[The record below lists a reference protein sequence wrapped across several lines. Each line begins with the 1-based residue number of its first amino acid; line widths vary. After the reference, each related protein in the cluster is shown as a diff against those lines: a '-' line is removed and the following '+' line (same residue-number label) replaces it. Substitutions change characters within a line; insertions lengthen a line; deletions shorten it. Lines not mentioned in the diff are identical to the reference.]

1 MIRSDA
7 AKMHWEVLQMQ
18 QVWKLTLFLI
28 VLCCTPTPARADFD
42 YPDFT
47 DMTGLTTVGDASQFI
62 DRVRL
67 TVSAISQ
74 VGALYTSEPQSV
86 GQGFDTTF
94 QYAISPITG
103 GADGMAFVI
112 QNDSATALF
121 SNGGQLGYHGMARSL
136 VVEIDNY
143 TNGNW
148 ADPAG
153 QHLSI
158 HGLIGQPNS
167 ADELTASLG
176 VVSVSVTGLH
186 TMRVRYDGT
195 TFEVYLD
202 DLDNPLM
209 SVDLNLSE
217 YLEGD
222 DAWVGFTGATG
233 GLTQAHEVFSW
244 SMTTSG
250 QVGTPFTRGDL
261 NLDGSVNLPDAI
273 YGLSS
278 LFVPGSPFPGCAD
291 SADCN
296 DDGSFNLPDAVFL
309 LSALFVPGSP
319 PIPEPSNC
327 SIDASDD
334 TLDCQVTACP

>member
-1 MIRSDA
+1 
-7 AKMHWEVLQMQ
+7 MQ
-18 QVWKLTLFLI
+18 QCWKPTILLIFL
-28 VLCCTPTPARADFD
+28 LCAPSPAKADFD
-42 YPDFT
+42 YADFT
-47 DMTGLTTVGDASQFI
+47 DMTGLTTVGNASQFI

-67 TVSAISQ
+67 TISAISQ

-86 GQGFDTTF
+86 GEGFDTTF
-94 QYAISPITG
+94 QYAISPVTG
-103 GADGMAFVI
+103 GADGMTFII
-112 QNDSATALF
+112 QNDSPTALT
-121 SNGGQLGYHGMARSL
+121 SNGGQLGYHGTERSL

-153 QHLSI
+153 NHISI

-167 ADELTASLG
+167 ADEITASLG
-176 VVSVSVTGLH
+176 VVSVNVTGLH

-202 DLDNPLM
+202 DLDNPLL
-209 SVDLNLSE
+209 SVDLNLEE
-217 YLEGD
+217 YLESD
-222 DAWVGFTGATG
+222 QAWVGFTGATG
-233 GLTQAHEVFSW
+233 GLTQVHEVFSW
-244 SMTTSG
+244 SMTTAGPSG
-250 QVGTPFTRGDL
+250 TNFTRGDL
-261 NLDGSVNLPDAI
+261 NLDGSVNLPDAV
-273 YGLSS
+273 YGLSA

-309 LSALFVPGSP
+309 LSALFVPGSTP
-319 PIPEPSNC
+319 VPEPVDC

-334 TLDCQVTACP
+334 PLDCQETICP

>member
-1 MIRSDA
+1 
-7 AKMHWEVLQMQ
+7 MQ
-18 QVWKLTLFLI
+18 RCRKQACFLTLL
-28 VLCCTPTPARADFD
+28 LCLSSPVQADFD
-42 YPDFT
+42 YADFT
-47 DMTGLTTVGDASQFI
+47 DMTGLTTVGNAGQFI

-67 TVSAISQ
+67 TIASISQ

-94 QYAISPITG
+94 QYSISPTFG

-112 QNDSATALF
+112 QNDAATALY

-153 QHLSI
+153 QHLSV

-167 ADELTASLG
+167 ADETLASLG
-176 VVSVSVTGLH
+176 MVSVSVTGLH

-202 DLDNPLM
+202 DLDNPLI
-209 SVDLNLSE
+209 SIDLNLEE
-217 YLEGD
+217 YLESTE
-222 DAWVGFTGATG
+222 AWVGFTAATG
-233 GLTQAHEVFSW
+233 GLTQVHELFSW
-244 SMTTSG
+244 SMTSTGAS
-250 QVGTPFTRGDL
+250 GTPFTRGDL

-319 PIPEPSNC
+319 PIPEPSSC
-327 SIDASDD
+327 TDD
-334 TLDCQVTACP
+334 PTDDPLECQTSACP